1 MIHVLAKIQLAS
13 GKRDEFL
20 AEFHQLVPLVQAESG
35 CVEYGPTV
43 DATTDIAAQKSV
55 GADTVMVIE
64 KWESLDALKSH
75 LQAEHMLGYRQR
87 VRDLVQATTLH
98 ILTSA

>member
-13 GKRDEFL
+13 DKRDEFL
-20 AEFHQLVPLVQAESG
+20 MEFHKLVPLVHAETG
-35 CVEYGPTV
+35 CVEYGPAV

-55 GADTVMVIE
+55 GADTVMIIE
-64 KWESLDALKSH
+64 KWESLETLKSH
-75 LQAEHMLGYRQR
+75 LQAEHMLAYRQR
-87 VRDLVQATTLH
+87 VQNLVQGTTLH

>member
-20 AEFHQLVPLVQAESG
+20 AEFHQLVPLVQAETG
-35 CVEYGPTV
+35 CVEYGPAV
-43 DATTDIAAQKSV
+43 DATTDIGAQKSI
-55 GADTVMVIE
+55 GADTVMIIE
-64 KWESLDALKSH
+64 KWESLEALEAH
-75 LQAEHMLGYRQR
+75 LQAQHMQDYRPR
-87 VRDLVQATTLH
+87 VRDLVQGATLH